1 MADALDTGGAI
12 DKLSKE
18 AGILL
23 IMLLAGGVALYFGW
37 DQISSV
43 FEAQQKL
50 ERAVEDLYELEVE
63 IEEVRNRIENT
74 EIRLSGLDVDIMLI
88 KRDVNNN
95 NYFRVN
101 WPLGKIG
108 SLPDDTRQNLK
119 IEYIEKRLQ
128 KLEEAEDR

>member
-1 MADALDTGGAI
+1 LADALDTGGAI

-74 EIRLSGLDVDIMLI
+74 EIRLSGFDVDVMLI
-88 KRDVNNN
+88 KRDVNDN

-101 WPLGKIG
+101 WPLGRIG

>member
-74 EIRLSGLDVDIMLI
+74 EIRLSGFDVDVMLI
-88 KRDVNNN
+88 KRDVNDN

-101 WPLGKIG
+101 WPLGRIG